1 MYRADRNNYIKFMKD
16 KYAQINMPILNMTS
30 DYWTHVHGI
39 SNGVIVTDK
48 VTVLITNDEKGI
60 LFEKKDQYEID
71 IQIMYS
77 KTVKILQN
85 FGQMTTITHFM
96 VHGISDKKVIF
107 TCDYI
112 IYTDD
117 SNPDICYNTSRSF
130 MPLFTAEEQ
139 HTVQE
144 FILNWDLI

>member
-16 KYAQINMPILNMTS
+16 KYVQINMPILNMTS
-30 DYWTHVHGI
+30 DYWTHVRGI

-60 LFEKKDQYEID
+60 LFEQETQHEID

-77 KTVKILQN
+77 KTVRKMQN
-85 FGQMTTITHFM
+85 FGQMTAITHFM
-96 VHGISDKKVIF
+96 IHGIYNKKVIF

-117 SNPDICYNTSRSF
+117 SNSDICYNTSHSF
-130 MPLFTAEEQ
+130 MPLFTAEDQ